1 MKRGIA
7 KLRDMSFPHRKTG
20 TLCARYYLML
30 PAEVVNDEN
39 FPLQFSKLKEKGK
52 VLVSIENG
60 KLVAEPLG

>member
-1 MKRGIA
+1 
-7 KLRDMSFPHRKTG
+7 
-20 TLCARYYLML
+20 ML